1 MRLNTVLKCV
11 FMMWIYGNHDR
22 FSPFLQMTTPTCA
35 APLTRLLSWT
45 LFKTLPVQESKLEEQ
60 VPKDLWNVSLKCVS
74 CILIQSHLLLQH
86 LLTPLPTGQIPSL
99 LPWFPGQTLVQTMMS
114 TLQQGAA
121 HLGLVGVHVTA
132 TAGQMGAISGRI
144 TGPVVS
150 SFRVCFALGN
160 MTTSLSFSIGGF
172 YPEVDFGSPD
182 GSPIQD
188 PSLRIPQD
196 PQAGRGF
203 GAWHPPPQVS
213 RPDGAPLAPRPGRP
227 YQSEEEEV
235 SWRPGPPFPPFTDR
249 SSGGAPRRV
258 YESEA
263 PPC

>member
-1 MRLNTVLKCV
+1 
-11 FMMWIYGNHDR
+11 
-22 FSPFLQMTTPTCA
+22 
-35 APLTRLLSWT
+35 
-45 LFKTLPVQESKLEEQ
+45 
-60 VPKDLWNVSLKCVS
+60 
-74 CILIQSHLLLQH
+74 
-86 LLTPLPTGQIPSL
+86 
-99 LPWFPGQTLVQTMMS
+99 
-114 TLQQGAA
+114 
-121 HLGLVGVHVTA
+121 
-132 TAGQMGAISGRI
+132 
-144 TGPVVS
+144 
-150 SFRVCFALGN
+150 

-213 RPDGAPLAPRPGRP
+213 QPDGAPLPGRGAPLAPLPGRP

-235 SWRPGPPFPPFTDR
+235 SWRPGPPFPPFPPFSDGSR
-249 SSGGAPRRV
+249 GGAPRRV

-263 PPC
+263 PPCLEPWKLSQTADVSSVVHQDVTSLTAA